1 MLKKKIKKKIK
12 KILNNKFLIKNISDL
27 YSWVKVDE
35 FSYFLRNE
43 DSNSKMLLSDNG
55 YEPHLIKIFKKL
67 INPNEEI
74 IDLGANI
81 GIHTLFFSK
90 LVGDKGRVVS
100 IEPQKEIFY
109 QLCTNLLLNNI
120 KNVDALNY
128 ACTNEQNLYYEME
141 EIDWSN
147 SGNSKIQK
155 KHKNRIKSN
164 YIRSIRLDDLDIS
177 PSLIKIDVQG
187 SELNV
192 LKGGFNLINKCRP
205 IIIIEIEEHHLQEFN
220 TSSKELLNELLSMD
234 YVVYRIM
241 NEYPCDHIAVP
252 VEKDT
257 YDFQQ
262 ITNHNVN
269 LIDRKIKKLSIKWP
283 LYDQIIE

>member
-1 MLKKKIKKKIK
+1 MLKKKIKRILKK
-12 KILNNKFLIKNISDL
+12 KFIIKNIIDL

-35 FSYFLRNE
+35 FNYLLRNE

-67 INPNEEI
+67 IKKNVEI
-74 IDLGANI
+74 LDLGANI
-81 GIHTLFFSK
+81 GIHTLIFSK
-90 LVGDKGRVVS
+90 LVG
-100 IEPQKEIFY
+100 EN

-120 KNVDALNY
+120 KNVDVLNY
-128 ACTNEQNLYYEME
+128 ACTDENNLYYEME

-147 SGNSKIQK
+147 SGNSKLQK
-155 KHKNRIKSN
+155 KYKDRIKSN
-164 YIRSIRLDDLDIS
+164 YVRSIKLDDLDIS

-192 LKGGFNLINKCRP
+192 LKGGYNLINRCRP

-220 TSSKELLNELLSMD
+220 TSSKELLNELISMD
-234 YVVYRIM
+234 YVLYRIM

-257 YDFQQ
+257 YDFQK

-269 LIDRKIKKLSIKWP
+269 LIDRKIKKLSMKWP
-283 LYDQIIE
+283 LYDEIIE

>member
-1 MLKKKIKKKIK
+1 MQ
-12 KILNNKFLIKNISDL
+12 ILES
-27 YSWVKVDE
+27 
-35 FSYFLRNE
+35 
-43 DSNSKMLLSDNG
+43 
-55 YEPHLIKIFKKL
+55 
-67 INPNEEI
+67 
-74 IDLGANI
+74 
-81 GIHTLFFSK
+81 IHFFK

-109 QLCTNLLLNNI
+109 QLCTNLLLNSI

-128 ACTNEQNLYYEME
+128 ACTDEHNLYYEME

-155 KHKNRIKSN
+155 KYTNRNKSN

-192 LKGGFNLINKCRP
+192 LKGGYNLINKCRP

-220 TSSKELLNELLSMD
+220 TSSKELINKIISMD
-234 YVVYRIM
+234 YVLYRIIM
-241 NEYPCDHIAVP
+241 SIHVIILQYLL
-252 VEKDT
+252 K
-257 YDFQQ
+257 
-262 ITNHNVN
+262 
-269 LIDRKIKKLSIKWP
+269 KILMIFKNYKS
-283 LYDQIIE
+283 